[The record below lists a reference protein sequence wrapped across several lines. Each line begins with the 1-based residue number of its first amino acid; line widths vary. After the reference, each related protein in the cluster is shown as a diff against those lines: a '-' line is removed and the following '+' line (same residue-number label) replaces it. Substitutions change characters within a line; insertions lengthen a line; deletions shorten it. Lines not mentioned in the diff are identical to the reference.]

1 MEIKY
6 RKKPYVLLYTPSV
19 LVTSKTNHVPSLVI
33 PLVVHLIS
41 YFDIF
46 VYLALSLSLVSFI
59 SSFDC
64 TFYEQNT
71 YILPSSELWN
81 YTSTFLLFILS
92 LTWYQLS
99 IMLTSSMG
107 FQILSLYF
115 SKFENMMTCL
125 VGITHH
131 KMTVS
136 LSSSD
141 PYLLHLLTQIVTLF
155 FSGKVRM
162 GQKGPYGLQHFSSLV
177 FFYLT
182 HRH

>member
-6 RKKPYVLLYTPSV
+6 RKKPYVLLYTTSV
-19 LVTSKTNHVPSLVI
+19 LVTSKTNHVPPLVI
-33 PLVVHLIS
+33 PLVVHLAS

-71 YILPSSELWN
+71 YILPSLELWN
-81 YTSTFLLFILS
+81 YTGTFLLFILS

-125 VGITHH
+125 FGITDH
-131 KMTVS
+131 KMTACLHQTHIFFTFWPK
-136 LSSSD
+136 LS
-141 PYLLHLLTQIVTLF
+141 HC
-155 FSGKVRM
+155 
-162 GQKGPYGLQHFSSLV
+162 SLV
-177 FFYLT
+177 AKWEWGKKVLMGYST
-182 HRH
+182 SVV